1 MLAWFG
7 ELNVTERRT
16 MGACFGGW
24 ALDAFDVQ
32 MYSFVIPTVIALW
45 GGRVAKPASLAQ
57 SPC

>member
-7 ELNVTERRT
+7 ELNAKERRT

-32 MYSFVIPTVIALW
+32 MYSFVIPDGDRGVVAVERR
-45 GGRVAKPASLAQ
+45 GRV
-57 SPC
+57 

>member
-16 MGACFGGW
+16 MGAW

-32 MYSFVIPTVIALW
+32 MYSFVIPTVIAL
-45 GGRVAKPASLAQ
+45 GGCRVVKPASLAQ